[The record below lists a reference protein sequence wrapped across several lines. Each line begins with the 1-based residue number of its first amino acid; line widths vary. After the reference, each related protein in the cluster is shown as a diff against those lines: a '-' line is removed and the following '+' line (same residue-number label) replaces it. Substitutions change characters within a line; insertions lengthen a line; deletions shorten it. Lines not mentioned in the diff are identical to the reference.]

1 MFWTDY
7 PFFSEAPNF
16 ADQTGVFEYFVNTE
30 DPGEHR
36 YTLRQVLNQ
45 RPITWAADASNTI
58 SVIGDYKWCVKLM
71 FLTRVWPTKPRNVV
85 GHLRKQGLSHSRPG
99 RRTW

>member
-1 MFWTDY
+1 MFRTDY

-16 ADQTGVFEYFVNTE
+16 ADQTGVFEYFVNIE

-58 SVIGDYKWCVKLM
+58 SVIGDYKWCVNLM
-71 FLTRVWPTKPRNVV
+71 FLMQTWLTKPCDGV
-85 GHLRKQGLSHSRPG
+85 GCIRKQGLSHSPPCP
-99 RRTW
+99 RT